1 MPQYDVTL
9 RDYWRILNKRKIIVI
24 FATLMLGLT
33 SYVTAYMSTPQLRY
47 ESTAKLQYEE
57 ARSAQEAY
65 IQALGSADAIET
77 ELAVI
82 TSYPVLERVAH
93 ELGFVDT
100 LSATYENRI
109 QSILSLQRKVRTAVE
124 GLTSIITV
132 TASDT
137 DPDRTQEIANKVATV
152 YEDHS
157 YRTKNAQLIASRS
170 FIKNQ
175 RDTVRSRLLRAQ
187 NRLRDFQERTKIVS
201 VNAQISQVLGQLNNS
216 RADLQESSRLAES
229 IDEILSAYDEQG
241 TIAESLILSVP
252 PEQGG
257 SRFAQLNAQLLL
269 LNEERSRLL
278 VNFTRKHPQ
287 VVDIDTSLRVVLDEM
302 VNSLRLQREILGK
315 RERAQERVVR
325 DLEAQYSELPRLS
338 IQIGELERDVRTHES
353 LLLVLEEEF
362 QEAQIMENEEVRA
375 ITILQKALRPTAP
388 LNPSTPRTSAGVG
401 ALLGLILGVVFAFVA
416 ETLDTSIG
424 TIQDVEEFLEVSV
437 VGIIPQVDIDDMREA
452 LIRSGIEEI
461 DPELLE
467 RRMRLAAHF
476 EPQST
481 IAESYRALR
490 TNIQFA
496 NLDKG
501 AKVISISSSSH
512 QEGKSTTTANL
523 AMTLAQAGNRVLVV
537 DGDLRRPTIARIFGL
552 EREPGLT
559 DVILGNYYLIA

>member
-1 MPQYDVTL
+1 MT
-9 RDYWRILNKRKIIVI
+9 
-24 FATLMLGLT
+24 
-33 SYVTAYMSTPQLRY
+33 
-47 ESTAKLQYEE
+47 
-57 ARSAQEAY
+57 
-65 IQALGSADAIET
+65 
-77 ELAVI
+77 
-82 TSYPVLERVAH
+82 
-93 ELGFVDT
+93 
-100 LSATYENRI
+100 
-109 QSILSLQRKVRTAVE
+109 
-124 GLTSIITV
+124 
-132 TASDT
+132 
-137 DPDRTQEIANKVATV
+137 
-152 YEDHS
+152 
-157 YRTKNAQLIASRS
+157 
-170 FIKNQ
+170 
-175 RDTVRSRLLRAQ
+175 RA
-187 NRLRDFQERTKIVS
+187 
-201 VNAQISQVLGQLNNS
+201 
-216 RADLQESSRLAES
+216 
-229 IDEILSAYDEQG
+229 
-241 TIAESLILSVP
+241 
-252 PEQGG
+252 
-257 SRFAQLNAQLLL
+257 
-269 LNEERSRLL
+269 
-278 VNFTRKHPQ
+278 
-287 VVDIDTSLRVVLDEM
+287 LRVVLDEM